1 MSIWIRIQTPN
12 FYSDPD
18 PWGVKIKYDNLYHQ
32 IFYNIFQNDIKTR
45 DRGPFLVS
53 RSRVLGILGTR
64 ARRNANFVLERGTQK
79 NRNANFAFL
88 WRNIEHTEIRA
99 VNVTV
104 GVV

>member
-45 DRGPFLVS
+45 DGGPFLVS

-64 ARRNANFVLERGTQK
+64 ARRNANFVLERGTRK
-79 NRNANFAFL
+79 NRNAIS
-88 WRNIEHTEIRA
+88 RSCGEI
-99 VNVTV
+99 
-104 GVV
+104 